1 MNLKMT
7 PYRNHH
13 YAVIVTDLSHL
24 VGKNN
29 YKRKNFSVS
38 PLALRKRCARE
49 LGDMAGKL

>member
-29 YKRKNFSVS
+29 YKRKNFR
-38 PLALRKRCARE
+38 PLALQKRCARE